1 MISLNNGS
9 YYTDNYLSIMIIGN
23 IFGFLV
29 MFLEMVGFGGY
40 RPIWP
45 AFSISKREKNWIE
58 KGEPSVPLNPSFHIW
73 YLDTL
78 YILVSKWFD
87 YTLNHFSLSSI
98 FVDYWEKG
106 NPYPLLHIRN
116 EFYCIVWRVYG
127 FHYSRVWIPCL
138 IIEFS
143 TIYVGISFFS

>member
-87 YTLNHFSLSSI
+87 YTLNHLSLSSI
-98 FVDYWEKG
+98 FFDSWEKPLGWGGFAAPYKPALNNGNEKWVGYWE
-106 NPYPLLHIRN
+106 
-116 EFYCIVWRVYG
+116 
-127 FHYSRVWIPCL
+127 
-138 IIEFS
+138 
-143 TIYVGISFFS
+143 TSFMV